1 VLDLKGLAMTLV
13 KYLLYTYI
21 ASFVLFA
28 LIRLTTGISIKRL
41 GYLCVRGI
49 SFSPKA
55 GVQINIGKVGFLLHR
70 PSFARPGWINFY
82 VSGLDISIDPVE
94 LEESKS
100 HKSKKSKSA
109 TSCTYENK
117 EWTLTPPD
125 NAATRVARSFLT
137 ITRFIDFAI
146 YSTTVDVKDVST
158 FILAQMVFQLDLR
171 SHIASRRHTV
181 TGTLYENLKLDGELP
196 AFFTIIFREL
206 LVKPSGDDYDDEQ
219 TEEIL
224 DSVLLEVRGFLKKK
238 DLSLKRLAVNFK
250 LGRINVLVDKLMEIK
265 DAIKKV
271 KKHEPEPEVVEEEK
285 PHVAEADA
293 KCAEEAAQ
301 VKANF
306 ATLLIRTIREVEVHV
321 AQFGVY
327 HIPASLFNDSPTDK
341 LSFAIMAKDFNLDLR
356 RLNPKSPAFRMY
368 FESDDTAH
376 QTIFSV
382 ISVVVGLSVNK
393 DVPEELVYVPMV
405 TLNSKTNMFSRTLSI
420 LSDSGSAT
428 TSEAETSDTESD
440 AAAPIYSGQLITG
453 ALAISSPTV
462 DLQTHHVPLLL
473 TALNRSSKSKP
484 PKVSDEHFFMKGLK
498 PATNLKVTIEE
509 PAARVLVTRAS
520 KDHKA
525 RKMVIS
531 SCEAIVCNL
540 HSSHEN
546 LHDNDLETKYK
557 LQTSLKVVGYST
569 WYRSPEGS
577 RHDILDS
584 QILQISI
591 NADMAPKLLM
601 TVDGQLL
608 KARFDMTE
616 AEVVR
621 GLREVVQNVR
631 RNDVA
636 DQELH
641 AEAEA
646 KAKEEIACGHDLEDD
661 EEDPCTYDPTLPKKP
676 NALRKLPC
684 WLQNV
689 NFESSESAIAVG
701 LLFHDDTYKD
711 VSTLMV
717 IGVEKCVLD
726 YKNGVTQDGV
736 SNEAARQYALEHSD
750 QVVDETDD
758 RRFVVSVKNV
768 LAKESISSS
777 AYEDEDDKKFD
788 NREILNLPS
797 LDMAVF
803 TTSNKKG
810 PYTQTTVM
818 VPKVLMQYSAH
829 VHWFVTV
836 HLGLLLSIFHEELGT
851 GKHSIEED
859 EDVNL
864 VEPDTNMSEALEALQ
879 LRKKT
884 NKFKKLIRERRMR
897 KKVVKGPKEE
907 VTVNLAIAM
916 MRIKWHLPHDFWAML
931 ELDTLTLD
939 GRDLKKPIILAK
951 YLRLYGTSPTVEDY
965 WNRILIFRG
974 LRVRA
979 DVPLIKETL
988 ASTERVHE
996 DPLPCDERD
1005 DAVTAFIDGM
1015 QLCIPNQFICYTIL
1029 DNILSGVKSIAH
1041 ISQRLRLNTSD
1052 VVVWPK
1058 VMKPRAIPKVRI
1070 HTPRLLVIVED
1081 DPFESQLNLIFQV
1094 GYKEQQSRLEK
1105 EKAFEEYS
1113 DRIMASRLPKK
1124 RSTRVATEDE
1134 IGSHKEGG
1142 HHHNLASIGTG
1153 LKDVFHK
1160 KHKND
1165 SSDPQNSSSG
1175 GYKDTTTVSIE
1186 QAEEELRRNFATSWI
1201 INFNAA
1207 SDERKLAV
1215 SDLYGTVWGDEQIA
1229 EDTAKN
1235 ENILE
1240 YSDNPPLMS
1249 MYHKDVDWVID
1260 RVQFPIA
1267 QIPDFLYD
1275 VGKGQPKDTVYTI
1288 MLPFFWN
1295 VQMGEWRIN
1304 LRDYPLPLVHFPPL
1318 HPSQDASG
1326 PAVSFHGT
1334 FIVGEMLSEGIE
1346 YVRRIKVPL
1355 APFVHPDEIAP
1366 STFMMEV
1373 FRTVT
1378 SVKVFTNLTFE
1389 GHSISPTRINWGS
1402 SMSPAISAGFG
1413 AIDTFSKPP
1422 ADHSPKP
1429 GFWDKARL
1437 IAHGRFKL
1445 KWDKSDIHFVMKS
1458 SKNPYAVLG
1467 DDAGL
1472 VWVWRNHVVWDINGE
1487 DNPKEFMRVDSEE
1500 FMLAVPNLGLSEREY
1515 LLRAF
1520 NAKDYGSQG
1529 QFLKVIMKVVG
1540 KVRWLAGVAF
1550 ERDDPEHPGERTDKF
1565 KPHYEVITKNSAE
1578 INDPHWDAF
1587 RGFRSEYIHLAL
1599 SVRNPQGRDWINA
1612 TEPEQQAY
1620 NAIHLSPETFSHFKK
1635 WWHMFDSST
1644 SMPARHGRL
1653 WMSPEERRELKKA
1666 PKKVSFGK
1674 SMHTVKYMIQLSQLF
1689 ICHLYRHPENEDEA
1703 SKHTRSAATGIKLR
1717 TDAYMMELHQ
1727 RREPIKGSDVWK
1739 MKLNAG
1745 EIDFQSCDIRVISAV
1760 FKEESAHGVLAR
1772 HMGLKDD
1779 VSSLGSSTN
1788 NTNSHQSGT
1797 TNTGSSRVGTFQ
1809 ISDGDFSWID
1819 MDDFVEINESTPD
1832 GKSPEVAVIPMLYTP
1847 RWTYFRETDHE
1858 QKEYMTDSRGNK
1870 YRRFGDETNVL
1881 DGFLGKIAP
1890 QLTQIRLF
1898 EEREKDLAEQI
1909 KTHEAMLDS
1918 LKHGGNQ
1925 SGQAVKDR
1933 IASVEETLFNLKTRY
1948 HVISHTCLGIRA
1960 PGESSC
1966 GPNSISERIKNELND
1981 VNETKFNNRFIVHNV
1996 HLKWN
2001 NIVRNA
2007 MFRYL
2012 HRVEE
2017 RKKLTYFMS
2026 RGAVKRI
2033 EDLLKELDKTMADD
2047 HYTSEQKQE
2056 RAKKVT
2062 TNLLQEAAHMIDNRA
2077 TCQERVDTMEEGL
2090 YNTYS
2095 DPNITIDNTYLVKL
2109 VSPQVQLMSE
2119 QNPDKVV
2126 MLTAPNIS
2134 LRITSAIDESDIDA
2148 DFKGVVEKR
2157 HGVQLEH
2164 ANFFVLDREAV
2175 LNRSAFLM
2183 NNNNYGCHRNSLW
2196 PPWLAIEMCYD
2207 ATALRDDVV
2216 VSDATVGLRY
2226 DKPNTL
2232 RLKSLQE
2239 SAREARC
2246 TEDEEKEA
2254 FNRFNRIEVDF
2265 PKVTAYCT
2273 SEQYFAIYTIAMDL
2287 LLYSEPIKES
2297 NKKAMDRMLMTF
2309 DPKRLHSAPE
2319 TIECL
2324 QNEMRRLRKIR
2335 DLMQTQKDG
2344 KKDVRQIDVELA
2356 SGYLELFTMM
2366 AATTKILVTS
2376 KETEDFT
2383 DTMKWAIGS
2392 DEIIWHLL
2400 EDDHTPLVD
2409 FGMASPSFVRFQEP
2423 NGANTNCMEI
2433 QMMQGFNLKPNAPY
2447 PEMLG
2452 PFLDGDVNK
2461 NRRNAKL
2468 KKLDEPALVYAAW
2481 KMLAPIGGIPVM
2493 ELLEVQLQPL
2503 KLALDQDTAEKMF
2516 SYVFPKNNDSPFNVH
2531 DPTKHKTM
2539 ADAVAIYADSDNGS
2553 DLTGGNESLSSS
2565 LASRLDAS
2573 PNNRYQVV
2581 GVKMPG
2587 DPDSPSASST
2597 RKSMESD
2604 SSDESSSG
2612 RFNIF
2617 RNRRRQDESDEGTQM
2632 MERASEYTSIVD
2644 IRLHSA
2650 VICISL
2656 KGHGTKALADVHNFV
2671 FTIPDLV
2678 YQNKTWTN
2686 LDLANQVKKDV
2697 IRALLQHTGSLLR
2710 NKIRPHKRET
2720 NSAPLRQISE
2730 YTKFTAVDD
2739 LRADK
2744 DSNDHQNG
2752 RAGLES
2758 RAGTFTQPSSAS
2770 VSRKP
2775 STDSSLR
2782 KVTTSKSKESNG
2794 KEHRKSGFFHR
2805 LRESL

>member
-1 VLDLKGLAMTLV
+1 MFDLRGLLVTVL
-13 KYLLYTYI
+13 KYLLYLYI
-21 ASFVLFA
+21 SSFVVFA
-28 LIRLTTGISIKRL
+28 LVRLTTGISIKRL
-41 GYLCVRGI
+41 GYLCIRGI
-49 SFSPKA
+49 SWSPKS
-55 GVQINIGKVGFLLHR
+55 GVQITVGKVGFLIHR

-82 VSGLDISIDPVE
+82 VSGLDISIDPKE
-94 LEESKS
+94 LRDDDEK
-100 HKSKKSKSA
+100 KKKKKSQG
-109 TSCTYENK
+109 SCTFEGK

-125 NAATRVARSFLT
+125 NTATRVARFFLS

-146 YSTTVDVKDVST
+146 YSTTIDIKDVNT
-158 FILAQMVFQLDLR
+158 FILAQLVFQLDLR
-171 SHIASRRHTV
+171 SHIGSHKHTV
-181 TGTLYENLKLDGELP
+181 TGTLYENLKMEGELP

-206 LVKPSGDDYDDEQ
+206 LVKPHGKGDYDDEE
-219 TEEIL
+219 TEEIF
-224 DSVLLEVRGFLKKK
+224 DSVLLEVRGFLKRK

-250 LGRINVLVDKLMEIK
+250 LGRINILVDKLIEMKENLRK
-265 DAIKKV
+265 ARPPKVEKEEGEELETACSDAQ
-271 KKHEPEPEVVEEEK
+271 
-285 PHVAEADA
+285 A
-293 KCAEEAAQ
+293 
-301 VKANF
+301 KANF
-306 ATLLIRTIREVEVHV
+306 ATLLIRTIREVEIHV

-327 HIPASLFNDSPTDK
+327 QIPASLFNDSPTDK

-368 FESDDTAH
+368 FDAEDSAH

-393 DVPEELVYVPMV
+393 STPEELVYVPMV
-405 TLNSKTNMFSRTLSI
+405 TLNSKTNMFSRTLTI
-420 LSDSGSAT
+420 LSDTASG
-428 TSEAETSDTESD
+428 TSDASSD
-440 AAAPIYSGQLITG
+440 TDSDEGTPIYSGQLISG
-453 ALAISSPTV
+453 NLVISSPTV

-484 PKVSDEHFFMKGLK
+484 PKVSEETFFLKGLK
-498 PATNLKVTIEE
+498 PATNLKLTIEE
-509 PAARVLVTRAS
+509 PAARVLVTRAC
-520 KDHKA
+520 KENKL

-531 SCEAIVCNL
+531 SCEAIICNL

-546 LHDNDLETKYK
+546 IDNSELETKYK
-557 LQTSLKVVGYST
+557 MQTALKIVGYST
-569 WYRSPEGS
+569 WYRAPEGT

-584 QILQISI
+584 QMLEVSVH
-591 NADMAPKLLM
+591 ADMAPKLLV
-601 TVDGQLL
+601 TLEGSLQ

-616 AEVVR
+616 SEVVR
-621 GLREVVQNVR
+621 GLREVVQNVK

-636 DQELH
+636 DMELH
-641 AEAEA
+641 EQAVSAAE
-646 KAKEEIACGHDLEDD
+646 KEIAEGNDVDEEED
-661 EEDPCTYDPTLPKKP
+661 EEDYGIRYDPNLPVAP
-676 NALRKLPC
+676 SPLRKLPP
-684 WLQNV
+684 WLSHA
-689 NFESSESAIAVG
+689 NFVADESEISVG
-701 LLFHDDTYKD
+701 LVFHDETYAD

-717 IGVEKCVLD
+717 IYVNKCVLD
-726 YKNGVTQDGV
+726 YRNGAAIDGTV
-736 SNEAARQYALEHSD
+736 DEEARRYAMEHSD
-750 QVVDETDD
+750 QVVSLTDD
-758 RRFVVSVKNV
+758 RRFVISVKEV
-768 LAKESISSS
+768 IARESISSS
-777 AYEDEDDKKFD
+777 AHPQEDKKFD
-788 NREILNLPS
+788 DREILNLPS
-797 LDMAVF
+797 LDVAVF
-803 TTSNKKG
+803 TTSNKSG
-810 PYTQTTVM
+810 PFTQSNVL
-818 VPKVLMQYSAH
+818 VPKILLSYSAH

-851 GKHSIEED
+851 GKNVEENLGDD
-859 EDVNL
+859 EL
-864 VEPDTNMSEALEALQ
+864 VEPSTDMSEALGQLQ

-884 NKFKKLIRERRMR
+884 NKFKKILRERAAR
-897 KKVVKGPKEE
+897 KRTVKGPKEE
-907 VTVNLAIAM
+907 VSVHAAIEM

-931 ELDTLTLD
+931 EFDTLTLD
-939 GRDLKKPIILAK
+939 GRNMKKPIVLAK
-951 YLRLYGTSPTVEDY
+951 YIRLYGISPTVEDY
-965 WNRILIFRG
+965 WNRIMIFRG
-974 LRVRA
+974 MRIRA
-979 DVPLIKETL
+979 DVALIKDTL
-988 ASTERVHE
+988 DSTSRVDE
-996 DPLPCDERD
+996 EPLPCDERP
-1005 DAVTAFIDGM
+1005 DAVEAHIDGM
-1015 QLCIPNQFICYTIL
+1015 QLLIPNQFICYTIL
-1029 DNILSGVKSIAH
+1029 DNILSGVKSTAH

-1052 VVVWPK
+1052 VVVWPN
-1058 VMKPRAIPKVRI
+1058 VMTPKAIPKVRI
-1070 HTPRLLVIVED
+1070 RTPRLLVVVED
-1081 DPFESQLNLIFQV
+1081 DPFEAQLNLIFQV

-1105 EKAFEEYS
+1105 QAAFDEYR
-1113 DRIMASRLPKK
+1113 DRIMDSRLPKK
-1124 RSTRVATEDE
+1124 RGTRVATEDE
-1134 IGSHKEGG
+1134 IGAGNKE
-1142 HHHNLASIGTG
+1142 HHGVHGLASIGTG

-1160 KHKND
+1160 KHKDQENVSD
-1165 SSDPQNSSSG
+1165 SGDAAF
-1175 GYKDTTTVSIE
+1175 KDTSTVSID
-1186 QAEEELRRNFATSWI
+1186 QAEEELKRNFASSWI
-1201 INFNAA
+1201 ANFNAA
-1207 SDERKLAV
+1207 ADERRLAV
-1215 SDLYGTVWGDEQIA
+1215 ADMYGTVWGDEQVA
-1229 EDTAKN
+1229 KDTAES

-1267 QIPDFLYD
+1267 EIPNFLYD
-1275 VGKGQPKDTVYTI
+1275 VGKGQPKDSVYTI
-1288 MLPFFWN
+1288 MLPFFFN
-1295 VQMGEWRIN
+1295 VKMGEWRIN
-1304 LRDYPLPLVHFPPL
+1304 LRDYPLPLLHFPPL
-1318 HPSQDASG
+1318 HPSQDSSG
-1326 PAVSFHGT
+1326 PAVSFKGT

-1366 STFMMEV
+1366 SKFMMEV

-1378 SVKVFTNLTFE
+1378 SVKVFTDLTFE

-1413 AIDTFSKPP
+1413 ALDTFSKPP
-1422 ADHSPKP
+1422 ADLSPKP

-1437 IAHGRFKL
+1437 MAHGRFKM
-1445 KWDKSDIHFVMKS
+1445 KWTQSDIHFVMKS
-1458 SKNPYAVLG
+1458 SKNPYEVLG
-1467 DDAGL
+1467 DDSGL
-1472 VWVWRNHVVWDINGE
+1472 VWVWRNNVVWDINGE

-1515 LLRAF
+1515 LMRSF

-1550 ERDDPEHPGERTDKF
+1550 ERDDPEHPGERIDKF

-1612 TEPEQQAY
+1612 TEPETQSY
-1620 NAIHLSPETFSHFKK
+1620 NAIHLSPETFAHFKK

-1644 SMPARHGRL
+1644 SMPPRHGKL
-1653 WMSPEERRELKKA
+1653 YMSPEERRDLKQA

-1674 SMHTVKYMIQLSQLF
+1674 TMHTVKYMIQLSQLF

-1703 SKHTRSAATGIKLR
+1703 SKHTRSAATGIKLK
-1717 TDAYMMELHQ
+1717 TDAFMMELHQ
-1727 RREPIKGSDVWK
+1727 RREPVKDSDVWK

-1745 EIDFQSCDIRVISAV
+1745 EIDFASCDIRVLSAI
-1760 FKEESAHGVLAR
+1760 FKEECAQGALAR

-1779 VSSLGSSTN
+1779 VSSLGSSSNN
-1788 NTNSHQSGT
+1788 NTSAHGT
-1797 TNTGSSRVGTFQ
+1797 TTSSSHAGSSRVGTFQ

-1858 QKEYMTDSRGNK
+1858 HKEYMTDSRGNK
-1870 YRRFGDETNVL
+1870 YRRFGDEKNVL
-1881 DGFLGKIAP
+1881 DGFLGKIEP

-1898 EEREKDLAEQI
+1898 EEREKDLGDQI

-1918 LKHGGNQ
+1918 LKSSGNR
-1925 SGQAVKDR
+1925 QAVAER
-1933 IASVEETLFNLKTRY
+1933 IASVEETLHNLRTRY
-1948 HVISHTCLGIRA
+1948 HVIAHTCLGIRD
-1960 PGESSC
+1960 GESAC
-1966 GPNSISERIKNELND
+1966 DPNSISELIKNELAD

-2033 EDLLKELDKTMADD
+2033 EDLLKDLDKTMNSDMAKEDKQM
-2047 HYTSEQKQE
+2047 HAKEVTS
-2056 RAKKVT
+2056 
-2062 TNLLQEAAHMIDNRA
+2062 NLLQEAALMIDNRA
-2077 TCQERVDTMEEGL
+2077 TCQERVDTLEESL

-2095 DPNITIDNTYLVKL
+2095 DPDVSIDNTYLVKL

-2157 HGVQLEH
+2157 HAVQLEH
-2164 ANFFVLDREAV
+2164 ANFFVLDKDAV
-2175 LNRSAFLM
+2175 LERSAFLM
-2183 NNNNYGCHRNSLW
+2183 NNNNYGCHKNSLW

-2207 ATALRDDVV
+2207 ATALRQDVV
-2216 VSDATVGLRY
+2216 VSDATAALRY
-2226 DKPNTL
+2226 DKPNML

-2239 SAREARC
+2239 AGNNRC
-2246 TEDEEKEA
+2246 TDEEHHKA
-2254 FNRFNRIEVDF
+2254 MNRFNRIEVDF

-2273 SEQYFAIYTIAMDL
+2273 SEQYFALYTIAMDL

-2309 DPKRLHSAPE
+2309 DPKRLHNAPDKLE
-2319 TIECL
+2319 SL
-2324 QNEMRRLRKIR
+2324 QMEMRRLRKIR
-2335 DLMQTQKDG
+2335 EQLQTEKDG
-2344 KKDVRQIDVELA
+2344 KKDVRKIDVELA

-2400 EDDHTPLVD
+2400 EDDHSPLVD
-2409 FGMASPSFVRFQEP
+2409 FGLASPSFVRFQEP

-2452 PFLDGDVNK
+2452 PFLDGDAK
-2461 NRRNAKL
+2461 KSSKGTKL

-2503 KLALDQDTAEKMF
+2503 KLQLDQGIGEKLF
-2516 SYVFPKNNDSPFNVH
+2516 SYIFPKDKESPFNVH
-2531 DPTKHKTM
+2531 DPSKHKTM
-2539 ADAVAIYADSDNGS
+2539 ADAVAIYADSDGS
-2553 DLTGGNESLSSS
+2553 SSNAGGNESLNSS
-2565 LASRLDAS
+2565 LASRLDGS
-2573 PNNRYQVV
+2573 LNNRYQVV
-2581 GVKMPG
+2581 DVKMG
-2587 DPDSPSASST
+2587 SDCSTAADSRKSMDSASS
-2597 RKSMESD
+2597 
-2604 SSDESSSG
+2604 DEDNSSG
-2612 RFNIF
+2612 RFNLF
-2617 RNRRRQDESDEGTQM
+2617 RRKRQEDADESTQM
-2632 MERASEYTSIVD
+2632 MNRASQYTSIVD

-2678 YQNKTWTN
+2678 YANKTWTN
-2686 LDLANQVKKDV
+2686 LDLADNVKKDV
-2697 IRALLQHTGSLLR
+2697 IKALLQHTGSLLR
-2710 NKIRPHKRET
+2710 NKIRPHRRET
-2720 NSAPLRQISE
+2720 NNQPLRQISE

-2739 LRADK
+2739 LRD
-2744 DSNDHQNG
+2744 DSDSREQKNG
-2752 RAGLES
+2752 RAGLETGS
-2758 RAGTFTQPSSAS
+2758 FTQPSSAS
-2770 VSRKP
+2770 VHRKP
-2775 STDSSLR
+2775 STDSSFRMPKLGLSS
-2782 KVTTSKSKESNG
+2782 SKSKDDSSSQ
-2794 KEHRKSGFFHR
+2794 HRKSGFFHK
-2805 LRESL
+2805 LRESF